1 MITVYNICYVSKYL
15 KETLETTL
23 GQLSEWPLFSA
34 LWPVKSHVKLH
45 KMQLCTVICHSTD
58 YKRNAEVSE
67 AITDNS

>member
-1 MITVYNICYVSKYL
+1 MLRFKISQGNTRDNSQ
-15 KETLETTL
+15 TTL

-45 KMQLCTVICHSTD
+45 KMQLCTDICHSTD

-67 AITDNS
+67 AKTDNS